1 MYAVVQAGGKQYRVS
16 PGDIIVANRLPG
28 EDGETVVLSEV
39 LMVDDGKTPQIGSPL
54 IDKAV
59 VRATII
65 EQGRDNKIIVFKKRR
80 RQGYRRKRGHR
91 QDITVMRI
99 VEISAGS
106 LSAKAA
112 PKTIAKKSEL
122 IQAAAAARSAK
133 GAKTALSTKA
143 APTKSKS
150 AKAEVKKPTA
160 AKASVKAAPK
170 AAAKEI
176 VTSSST
182 STKPK
187 AASKKAEKSPKAI
200 PKK

>member
-1 MYAVVQAGGKQYRVS
+1 MYAVVQTGGKQYRVS

-39 LMVDDGKTPQIGSPL
+39 LMVDDGNTPQIGSPL

-65 EQGRDNKIIVFKKRR
+65 EQGRDDKIIVFKKRR

-91 QDITVMRI
+91 QLITVMRV

-106 LSAKAA
+106 LNAKAE
-112 PKTIAKKSEL
+112 AKIVAKRSEL

-133 GAKTALSTKA
+133 GAKTPSLSATPVEPKSTK
-143 APTKSKS
+143 T
-150 AKAEVKKPTA
+150 EVKKPTA
-160 AKASVKAAPK
+160 AKASAEAESKT
-170 AAAKEI
+170 AAKEKSAS
-176 VTSSST
+176 TLT

-187 AASKKAEKSPKAI
+187 AVSKAAEKSPKAT